1 MDPAVTPSTAI
12 QRRDDA
18 PAEQAA
24 PGGPGAS
31 PGPPP
36 LLRVENLHVHYP
48 VGVGL
53 LPGRSGHLLRA
64 VDGVDLELPR
74 GETLGLVGESGCG
87 KSTTARAIARLVRPT
102 SGAIWFDGVDLA
114 RLEGRALRRLR
125 PRIQMVFQDPYS
137 SLDPLM
143 SIHDIV
149 AEPLDV
155 QRMVSGR
162 ARTERV
168 AELLNLVGLRP
179 ELMHRFP
186 HEFSGGQRQRIGIA
200 RALATHPD
208 LLVADEPVSALDVS
222 IRAQVVNLLQDLQE
236 RLGLTYVF
244 ISHDLHLVRHLS
256 SRVAVMYLGK
266 IVETGA
272 AATVHD
278 APVHPYTVAL
288 LSAAPV
294 PDPAVE
300 ARRRRIV
307 LRGDVPSP
315 LTPPTGCRFHT
326 RCWLRER
333 LGRPEACERV
343 EPSLVAFGP
352 QHAVACHFATEVD
365 GSAEQRQATIREP
378 STVAQSGPGGE
389 EFVREVVDQR
399 VVGFADS
406 GEAADP

>member
-1 MDPAVTPSTAI
+1 MDLGMTPAALTQRPESAPPESTA
-12 QRRDDA
+12 
-18 PAEQAA
+18 PV
-24 PGGPGAS
+24 GLGPS
-31 PGPPP
+31 LGPPA
-36 LLRVENLHVHYP
+36 LLRVENLHVHFP
-48 VGVGL
+48 VSGGL
-53 LPGRSGHLLRA
+53 MRRSRGQVLRA
-64 VDGVDLELPR
+64 VDGVDFELMR

-87 KSTTARAIARLVRPT
+87 KTTTARAIARLVRPT
-102 SGAIWFDGVDLA
+102 SGSIWFDGVDLA
-114 RLEGRALRRLR
+114 RLEGRALRQLR

-143 SIHDIV
+143 SIHDVV

-155 QRMVSGR
+155 QRTVKGQ

-222 IRAQVVNLLQDLQE
+222 IRAQVVNLLLDLQA
-236 RLGLTYVF
+236 RLGLTYLF

-256 SRVAVMYLGK
+256 TRVAVMYLGK
-266 IVETGA
+266 IVEIGA
-272 AATVHD
+272 STTIHD

-307 LRGDVPSP
+307 LHGDVPSP
-315 LTPPTGCRFHT
+315 LAPPTGCRFHT

-333 LGRPEACERV
+333 LGRPEACERLEPQLV
-343 EPSLVAFGP
+343 EFGP
-352 QHAVACHFATEVD
+352 QHAVACHFPAEVD
-365 GSAEQRQATIREP
+365 GSVELSQAVIGEP
-378 STVAQSGPGGE
+378 QGVIGEARADDQSGADGGE
-389 EFVREVVDQR
+389 AVD
-399 VVGFADS
+399 
-406 GEAADP
+406 P

>member
-1 MDPAVTPSTAI
+1 MTPSAAI
-12 QRRDDA
+12 QRRDGA
-18 PAEQAA
+18 PAEHAA
-24 PGGPGAS
+24 PVGVGAS
-31 PGPPP
+31 LGPPP
-36 LLRVENLHVHYP
+36 LLRVENLHVHFP
-48 VGVGL
+48 VSAGL
-53 LPGRSGHLLRA
+53 LRGRRGHLLRA

-74 GETLGLVGESGCG
+74 SETLGLVGESGCG

-102 SGAIWFDGVDLA
+102 SGSIWFDGVDLA
-114 RLEGRALRRLR
+114 RLEGGALRRLR

-155 QRMVSGR
+155 QRMVSGQ

-179 ELMHRFP
+179 DLMHRFP

-244 ISHDLHLVRHLS
+244 ISHDLHLVRHIS

-266 IVETGA
+266 IVEKGT
-272 AATVHD
+272 AATIHE

-294 PDPAVE
+294 PDPVVE

-315 LTPPTGCRFHT
+315 LAPPTGCRFHT

-333 LGRPEACERV
+333 LGRPEACEQV
-343 EPSLVAFGP
+343 EPPLVEFGP

-365 GSAEQRQATIREP
+365 GSVEQHRATIGEP
-378 STVAQSGPGGE
+378 PTAPRSGAGGVEAQP
-389 EFVREVVDQR
+389 
-399 VVGFADS
+399 
-406 GEAADP
+406 